1 MGRRVILLACSTIAS
16 IPFSAAPS
24 AAAVAAPGA
33 LDPSFGAAGY
43 STAAI
48 GTLAVAGAAAVQP
61 DGKIVTAGEA
71 QIGGRNVLISTRVGA
86 DGKPDQSYGAGGTV
100 TVDINGSAC
109 GNTLMLQPD
118 GKIVIAGT
126 GIDGGSGALAF
137 AAVRLLPS
145 GRLDPTFGHAGIA
158 TVPIGSGAIANA
170 VALQSDGKIALAGTA
185 AFVHNEFAVARLN
198 ADGSLDQSFATHG
211 VGALSPP
218 AAAWGMVLQP
228 DGKLVL
234 AGEQSNGS
242 GQAFMAARFLP
253 GGSPDPG
260 FGSGGIVTVP
270 IGTTAIAN
278 AVGLQSDGKIVLAGN
293 AFTGTGVAATVR
305 LLSGGSLDRSFGSA
319 GIATTPMWK
328 AINAIAVQ
336 RDGKILLAATGAS
349 AVRMNSNGSLDQ
361 AFGSGGI
368 ATAQLGDSS
377 DAANGV
383 TIQSDGKIILSGC
396 AHVAGQTVLS
406 LIRLNGD
413 ATTSGTTTTPTTT
426 IHPSSPPRPKRAAR
440 TRRST
445 RHRDVLVSRR
455 HLRRRH
461 RR

>member
-1 MGRRVILLACSTIAS
+1 MGRRLILLTLSTIA
-16 IPFSAAPS
+16 FT
-24 AAAVAAPGA
+24 AAPGTTA
-33 LDPSFGAAGY
+33 LAAPGTLDPSFGAAGY

-48 GTLAVAGAAAVQP
+48 GTLAVAGAAAIQP

-71 QIGGRNVLISTRVGA
+71 QIGGRNMLISTRVGA
-86 DGKPDQSYGAGGTV
+86 DGKPDQSYGTGGTV

-109 GNTLMLQPD
+109 GNTLVLQPD

-126 GIDGGSGALAF
+126 GIDSGSGALAF

-145 GRLDPTFGHAGIA
+145 GRLDPSFGQGGIA

-170 VALQSDGKIALAGTA
+170 VARQSDGKIVLAGTA
-185 AFVHNEFAVARLN
+185 AFAHNEFAVVRLN

-211 VGALSPP
+211 VGTLTPA
-218 AAAWGMVLQP
+218 AAAWGMALQP

-278 AVGLQSDGKIVLAGN
+278 AVALQSDGKIVLAGN
-293 AFTGTGVAATVR
+293 AFTGTGVAAAVR
-305 LLSGGSLDRSFGSA
+305 LLGSGSLDQSFGSA
-319 GIATTPMWK
+319 GIATAPMWK
-328 AINAIAVQ
+328 AINALAVQ

-361 AFGSGGI
+361 GFGSGGI

-383 TIQSDGKIILSGC
+383 TIQSDGKIVLSGC

-413 ATTSGTTTTPTTT
+413 AANPGSTLTTPPTT
-426 IHPSSPPRPKRAAR
+426 IHPSSPGRTHRTARA
-440 TRRST
+440 RRGT
-445 RHRDVLVSRR
+445 RHRDVLVSHHR
-455 HLRRRH
+455 LRRR
-461 RR
+461 R